1 MKDGKSAKVAV
12 GFKVKAVNR
21 QEHSI
26 MQTVTRVYDTYGQA
40 RQVVADLEESGIRS
54 SDINLI
60 ANKYIC
66 DETARIEEA
75 SAAGPAAG
83 VGAALGGTAGLL
95 AGLGVIAIP
104 GLGPVIAAGALA
116 ATAVG
121 AAAGAVTGGVIGT
134 LVSAGVPDEEA
145 HVYCEAVR
153 RGGTLVSVRAA
164 DSSMAVVQQIMSRH
178 RPIDPAERRGTYR
191 GQGWTRFDPAAAPYR
206 PTQAEIDRLR
216 TPYRNQ

>member
-1 MKDGKSAKVAV
+1 
-12 GFKVKAVNR
+12 
-21 QEHSI
+21 
-26 MQTVTRVYDTYGQA
+26 MQTIMRVYDTYGQA
-40 RQVVADLEESGIRS
+40 RQVVADLEASAIKS

-66 DETARIEEA
+66 DETARLEEP

-95 AGLGVIAIP
+95 AGLGIIAVP

-121 AAAGAVTGGVIGT
+121 AAAGAVTGGVVGA
-134 LVSAGVPDEEA
+134 LVSAGVPEEEA
-145 HVYCEAVR
+145 HVCCEAVR
-153 RGGTLVSVRAA
+153 RGGTLVSVRTADNKAA
-164 DSSMAVVQQIMSRH
+164 FVQEIMNRH
-178 RPIDPAERRGTYR
+178 RPIDPIERRGLYR
-191 GQGWTRFDPAAAPYR
+191 GEGWTRFDPAAAPYQ

-216 TPYRNQ
+216 RPYRA